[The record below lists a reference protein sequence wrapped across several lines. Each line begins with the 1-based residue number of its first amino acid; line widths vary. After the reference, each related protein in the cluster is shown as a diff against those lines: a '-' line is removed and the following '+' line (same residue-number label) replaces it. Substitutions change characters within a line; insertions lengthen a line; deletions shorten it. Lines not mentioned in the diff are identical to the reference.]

1 MILRS
6 SRTAE
11 YSFSQERLLKNAEF
25 DQRREGRY
33 HERKINISEKH
44 QLISFLSWMSTEYLY
59 NKNY

>member
-1 MILRS
+1 MILWS

-11 YSFSQERLLKNAEF
+11 YSSFQERLLKNAEF
-25 DQRREGRY
+25 DQRRETRY

-44 QLISFLSWMSTEYLY
+44 QLISFLVWMSTEYLY